1 MAERSRLGEYIST
14 IKSGAPQMI
23 SGIKELARAELV
35 PSAKHAGIGGV
46 GLGAVAAFGLFLLHC
61 LLWAAVF
68 GIAIF
73 FHAVVG
79 FEWLGS
85 MAFAFLTLAAISLI
99 LVIVFAVVAFLQFR
113 QVKAPTATIAET
125 RASITALSTAVTEG
139 VSEAKR
145 GVINRHGDDTI
156 TYVG

>member
-1 MAERSRLGEYIST
+1 MAERSRLGDYIST
-14 IKSGAPQMI
+14 ITSGVPQMI
-23 SGIKELARAELV
+23 SGIKELARAEIV

-85 MAFAFLTLAAISLI
+85 MAFAFLTLAAIALI
-99 LVIVFAVVAFLQFR
+99 LIIVFGIVAVLQLR
-113 QVKAPTATIAET
+113 KVKAPTATIAEA
-125 RASITALSTAVTEG
+125 RASISSLTGAVSEG
-139 VSEAKR
+139 VAEAKR
-145 GVINRHGDDTI
+145 GVINRHGGDSM

>member
-1 MAERSRLGEYIST
+1 
-14 IKSGAPQMI
+14 
-23 SGIKELARAELV
+23 
-35 PSAKHAGIGGV
+35 
-46 GLGAVAAFGLFLLHC
+46 
-61 LLWAAVF
+61 
-68 GIAIF
+68 
-73 FHAVVG
+73 
-79 FEWLGS
+79 
-85 MAFAFLTLAAISLI
+85 MAFAFLALAAISLI

>member
-68 GIAIF
+68 GIAVF

-79 FEWLGS
+79 FGWLGA
-85 MAFAFLTLAAISLI
+85 MAFAFLALAAISLI
-99 LVIVFAVVAFLQFR
+99 LVIVFAIVAFLQFR

-139 VSEAKR
+139 VSEARR
-145 GVINRHGDDTI
+145 GVINRRGDDTI

>member
-1 MAERSRLGEYIST
+1 MAERSRLGDYIST
-14 IKSGAPQMI
+14 IRSGVPHMI
-23 SGIKELARAELV
+23 SDIKELARAEIV
-35 PSAKHAGIGGV
+35 PSAKHAGIGGLGV
-46 GLGAVAAFGLFLLHC
+46 GVVVAFGLFLLHC

-79 FEWLGS
+79 FGWLGS
-85 MAFAFLTLAAISLI
+85 MAFAFLTLALISLI
-99 LVIVFAVVAFLQFR
+99 IVIVFGVIAFAQFR
-113 QVKAPTATIAET
+113 KVKAPTATIAEAK
-125 RASITALSTAVTEG
+125 ASVSALSNAVTEG

-145 GVINRHGDDTI
+145 GVINRHSGDSS